1 MLEVKTYAKVS
12 FNYILC
18 QCNTVNIID
27 RINQMCY
34 FGQNYSFPI
43 KLISNPFYKCVKLM
57 FTFLFANKYSDTYL
71 RIVSYSGFLFITYV
85 SARFWNI
92 YVFHNS
98 LPQYLNLEI
107 ERVQRRC
114 LKRVF
119 PGISYEEALK
129 LAKLETLHDRR
140 SVACKKRFLQVYS
153 DINHKLHDL
162 IPRENSCSDS
172 LKKP

>member
-43 KLISNPFYKCVKLM
+43 KLISNPFYK
-57 FTFLFANKYSDTYL
+57 SDTYL